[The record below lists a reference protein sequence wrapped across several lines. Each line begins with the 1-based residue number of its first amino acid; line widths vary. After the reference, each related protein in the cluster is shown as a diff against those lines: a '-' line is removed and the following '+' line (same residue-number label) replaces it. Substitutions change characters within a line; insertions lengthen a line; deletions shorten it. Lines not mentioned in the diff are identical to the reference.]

1 MGFSMNVCDTEE
13 IKNEV
18 IEAVKP
24 EKEEVKKLKV
34 LSDNNVEAVMNLDMD
49 SLEDRKL
56 ILKSIDE
63 FGLDT
68 MQKSSQ
74 KNALLEIS
82 IKNLSKMGDE
92 GGEVAIGLT
101 ELQRAM
107 KDLDPSMIDF
117 TKKDFS
123 EGLQI
128 QYVLILISIKK
139 LIMLLMISWNLWKKV
154 R

>member
-74 KNALLEIS
+74 KNALF
-82 IKNLSKMGDE
+82 SK
-92 GGEVAIGLT
+92 
-101 ELQRAM
+101 
-107 KDLDPSMIDF
+107 
-117 TKKDFS
+117 
-123 EGLQI
+123 
-128 QYVLILISIKK
+128 
-139 LIMLLMISWNLWKKV
+139 
-154 R
+154 

>member
-63 FGLDT
+63 FGLET

-74 KNALLEIS
+74 KNSLLEIS
-82 IKNLSKMGDE
+82 IKNISKM
-92 GGEVAIGLT
+92 
-101 ELQRAM
+101 R
-107 KDLDPSMIDF
+107 
-117 TKKDFS
+117 
-123 EGLQI
+123 
-128 QYVLILISIKK
+128 
-139 LIMLLMISWNLWKKV
+139 
-154 R
+154 

>member
-63 FGLDT
+63 FGLDN

-74 KNALLEIS
+74 KKRLIRSKYKKS
-82 IKNLSKMGDE
+82 I
-92 GGEVAIGLT
+92 
-101 ELQRAM
+101 
-107 KDLDPSMIDF
+107 
-117 TKKDFS
+117 
-123 EGLQI
+123 
-128 QYVLILISIKK
+128 
-139 LIMLLMISWNLWKKV
+139 
-154 R
+154 